1 MNRQLLVSKLIDSEN
16 IKQECLSQNENTVQN
31 THELASCIKQVDYNS
46 SRILGQTQQGDSQLK
61 KMLIIEE
68 QQENASLKYQHL
80 KMGTNKYENLQKT
93 IQCEVNL
100 KNSQKQ
106 DLEIQKNLQFNN
118 QKQAN
123 QLQNQQSN
131 SGQMDKEFELN
142 GRSFLNIDCAFNQLP
157 QIDSLHPQ
165 TVEEK
170 EDQESQL
177 DKIKNQEHEE
187 IKMLDKQQ
195 NIHFSQS
202 MENENQID
210 LLNLIKDEEKFQLN
224 ILQNSSNKQ
233 LESILVIDNDQQL
246 DSQEQQ
252 QNKGVAE
259 QVSPTKG
266 EIQIDNLLEEVE
278 NKDIITEQII
288 KENIEQE
295 KIKKIN
301 IKQLKPLSQDLQNE
315 NENKQFEMVINEK
328 QDKCL
333 SKLFDFLNQI
343 NKNDEVEKEEE
354 IQYKP
359 KTIEQNQ
366 SVLSQLVNIN
376 QEQFLDQTNNKSIY
390 QIQNLFDCITQQS
403 PISQQIVKTTDKKQ
417 NQDIIM
423 EIDEEATINKNQ
435 KEVKKRLLI
444 YLEKNNN
451 KFQKQEIQMKKT
463 TKKIN
468 KSFSRKYIFIEF
480 YKDQEL
486 ICNIDISVDFSE
498 NDEQFDQDFLFFKQ
512 EDSSLNSEKKQEGE
526 DALQQQQLTQNQNFN
541 DVNSNSLKF
550 LQNNIQ
556 SNALDIQNQVQL
568 VSKEF
573 TEVKQFQEENQNI
586 QIKCLDQDSQQQ
598 KQLTDIQ
605 DIYQIECI
613 LPKFQNISIQSQTEA
628 QICKE
633 KQVDDETTE
642 INYKSYYGISQE
654 CFYEC
659 IDELQKKGII
669 VCKFIKSGCISS
681 VFIGLDTLNQRDVAI
696 KLSYIWSQNE
706 YSEQTEQIFED
717 MKYEKNIIDQIKS
730 YKYVVNTFDLFI
742 TQKYH
747 IIIQIME
754 YCETDLQS
762 YIQYR
767 KSWNNPLNKE
777 EIIDI
782 YFQLINALVEIHA
795 NGIVHLDIK
804 PLNILRTNEG
814 IYKLTDFGISQLLRQ
829 DDNQCTEEFK
839 GFSIRYCSPEQYQ
852 LWYKQE
858 SQNYQNFNQNL
869 HSEQKFKQ
877 VSQSSDVFSMGLT
890 FLYILQLELSDKT
903 ADQIRNG
910 KYEFD
915 SQLND
920 DTKIQFLTF
929 IRHYM
934 LCYEPINR
942 CTALQ
947 LNLGVFYSKHGNDL
961 TFNNNLNVRET
972 FYKGHHQ
979 NFTQSLSQLG
989 QRQIKINEELTINK
1003 NNKQQK
1009 KIIETQQYEQNKK
1022 EISKQQQI
1030 YLIKNVQN
1038 KQINEKKQDITLQND
1053 NLDKP
1058 FIQDQQTQLQLANQG
1073 FSEVNNQNKNVE
1085 IQQQQQQLMYQQEM
1099 YQIGS
1104 TNLFNIQSDFIKQY
1118 SEVQQNEE
1126 IQINQELTE
1135 INEINED
1142 LRKYFKEECQIPKES
1157 FQKCLSE
1164 LYQKDYRINC
1174 FLSQGGD
1181 GAVFK
1186 GFHTINK
1193 TEVAIKFGFPIKDN
1207 SSEQNNQVL
1216 KDMESERVIID
1227 QIKCYQYVVKTLH
1240 LFNIQ
1245 NMIIQIM
1252 EVCEM
1257 DLLKYIKKKKSALQI
1272 EEIKD
1277 IYFQLT
1283 NALVEIHAN
1292 GIVHLDIK
1300 PENILRSKEGMYKLT
1315 DFGISQLLIQDKNQ
1329 QTSELKGLT
1338 VKYSSPEQ
1346 YYFFYKDDP
1355 EMNEKIIS
1363 YFGLNAEQ
1371 IFQTVSQASD
1381 VFSMGL
1387 TSFKRNSQFNQIRKI

>member
-947 LNLGVFYSKHGNDL
+947 LN
-961 TFNNNLNVRET
+961 
-972 FYKGHHQ
+972 
-979 NFTQSLSQLG
+979 
-989 QRQIKINEELTINK
+989 
-1003 NNKQQK
+1003 
-1009 KIIETQQYEQNKK
+1009 
-1022 EISKQQQI
+1022 
-1030 YLIKNVQN
+1030 
-1038 KQINEKKQDITLQND
+1038 
-1053 NLDKP
+1053 
-1058 FIQDQQTQLQLANQG
+1058 G